1 LNNVILRDFSYIVS
15 IIIEI
20 GLPLILAFIIWKKF
34 KVSWAIF
41 FLGMVLFLAS
51 LIRIPLNNYV
61 AGLIRFNFHGEKFII
76 ISALFV
82 SLAASLFEE
91 GVRILAIGVIIKP
104 RNFYKSIMYGIGH
117 GGGGE
122 SMIFVGIASL
132 INYILF
138 RFFPNTLPAYTI
150 SQFQDIN
157 WYLPLV
163 GSLERI
169 FAITIQV
176 SLSVMIMHAFLKRK
190 FYFIAITIIYHFLID
205 FIAIYAGYKFGIMV
219 TEIIIFVFAGV
230 SIAIIFFLRPK
241 KIDKILI
248 NY

>member
-1 LNNVILRDFSYIVS
+1 VNNVILRDFSYIVS

-41 FLGMVLFLAS
+41 FLGMALFLAS
-51 LIRIPLNNYV
+51 LIRIPLNNYITS
-61 AGLIRFNFHGEKFII
+61 LIRFNFHGENFII
-76 ISALFV
+76 MSALFV
-82 SLAASLFEE
+82 SLTAGLFEE

-104 RNFYKSIMYGIGH
+104 RNFNKSIMYGIGH

-122 SMIFVGIASL
+122 SMIFVGITSL

-138 RFFPNTLPAYTI
+138 RFFPNILPGYTI
-150 SQFQDIN
+150 SQFQDIS

-163 GSLERI
+163 GSMERI

-176 SLSVMIMHAFLKRK
+176 SLSVLIMYAFLKRK
-190 FYFIAITIIYHFLID
+190 YYFIAITIIYHFLID
-205 FIAIYAGYKFGIMV
+205 FIAVYAGYKFGIMI
-219 TEIIIFVFAGV
+219 TEIIIFIFAGISV
-230 SIAIIFFLRPK
+230 AIIFLLKPK

>member
-1 LNNVILRDFSYIVS
+1 VNNVILRDFSYIVS

-34 KVSWAIF
+34 KVSWVIF

-61 AGLIRFNFHGEKFII
+61 TGLFRFNFHGENFII
-76 ISALFV
+76 MSALFV
-82 SLAASLFEE
+82 SLTAGLFEE

-122 SMIFVGIASL
+122 SMIFVGITSL

-138 RFFPNTLPAYTI
+138 RFFPNILPGYTI

-163 GSLERI
+163 GSMERI

-176 SLSVMIMHAFLKRK
+176 SLSVIIMYAFLKRK
-190 FYFIAITIIYHFLID
+190 YYFIAIAIIYHFIID
-205 FIAIYAGYKFGIMV
+205 FIAVYAVYKFGIMI
-219 TEIIIFVFAGV
+219 TEIIIFIFAGI
-230 SIAIIFFLRPK
+230 SIAIIFLLRPK

>member
-1 LNNVILRDFSYIVS
+1 MNNVILRDFSYIVS

-34 KVSWAIF
+34 KVSWAVF

-61 AGLIRFNFHGEKFII
+61 TGLIRFNFHGENFII
-76 ISALFV
+76 MSALFV
-82 SLAASLFEE
+82 SLTAGLFEE
-91 GVRILAIGVIIKP
+91 GVRILAIGIIIKP

-122 SMIFVGIASL
+122 SMIFVGITSL

-138 RFFPNTLPAYTI
+138 RFFPNILPGYTI

-163 GSLERI
+163 GSMERI

-176 SLSVMIMHAFLKRK
+176 SLSVIIMYAFLKRK
-190 FYFIAITIIYHFLID
+190 YYFIAIAIIYHFIID
-205 FIAIYAGYKFGIMV
+205 FIAVYAVYKFGIMI
-219 TEIIIFVFAGV
+219 TEIIIFIFAGI
-230 SIAIIFFLRPK
+230 SIAIIFLLRPK